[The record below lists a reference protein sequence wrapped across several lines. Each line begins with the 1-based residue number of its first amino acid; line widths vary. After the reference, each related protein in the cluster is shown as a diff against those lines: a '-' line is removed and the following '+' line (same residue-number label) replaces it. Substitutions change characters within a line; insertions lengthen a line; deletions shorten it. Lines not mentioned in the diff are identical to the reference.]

1 MTVAKMERRRSWWLP
16 AGAASPGTRAEML
29 LRLSLWE
36 GGGTE
41 LYFGLSVARAS
52 ARRLR
57 CERRL
62 LGAGL
67 GSARGSGTF
76 PAPAESQGTRGARHF
91 PSAAF
96 GQIFRGLAKKKSV
109 SLIPGCSA
117 KFWRLL
123 QAVELYRRF
132 LRVLKAELMC
142 SLGREVGAAPAC
154 SNVASAC
161 YWGAGHSQPCRE
173 SWQQAGAGRG
183 RRVGGGGEDAGARR
197 LSWGSRTAAQ
207 RWSACTK

>member
-1 MTVAKMERRRSWWLP
+1 MKVLVAGCGARGAALRSGGAWLLPRRNERSLGLMTVAKIERRRSWWLP

-76 PAPAESQGTRGARHF
+76 PAPAESQGTRGG
-91 PSAAF
+91 SALPKRRVWTDFQGAS
-96 GQIFRGLAKKKSV
+96 KKR
-109 SLIPGCSA
+109 LPHP
-117 KFWRLL
+117 RLL
-123 QAVELYRRF
+123 CQISETA
-132 LRVLKAELMC
+132 ASC
-142 SLGREVGAAPAC
+142 GALQKVPAC
-154 SNVASAC
+154 A
-161 YWGAGHSQPCRE
+161 
-173 SWQQAGAGRG
+173 
-183 RRVGGGGEDAGARR
+183 
-197 LSWGSRTAAQ
+197 
-207 RWSACTK
+207 

>member
-1 MTVAKMERRRSWWLP
+1 MRGW
-16 AGAASPGTRAEML
+16 GARGALAPSQ
-29 LRLSLWE
+29 
-36 GGGTE
+36 
-41 LYFGLSVARAS
+41 
-52 ARRLR
+52 RRLNH
-57 CERRL
+57 
-62 LGAGL
+62 
-67 GSARGSGTF
+67 RGPG
-76 PAPAESQGTRGARHF
+76 GARHF

-96 GQIFRGLAKKKSV
+96 GQIFRGLAKSV
-109 SLIPGCSA
+109 SLIPGCFA
-117 KFWRLL
+117 KFRRLL

>member
-1 MTVAKMERRRSWWLP
+1 MRGW
-16 AGAASPGTRAEML
+16 GARGALAPSQ
-29 LRLSLWE
+29 
-36 GGGTE
+36 
-41 LYFGLSVARAS
+41 
-52 ARRLR
+52 RRLNH
-57 CERRL
+57 
-62 LGAGL
+62 
-67 GSARGSGTF
+67 RG
-76 PAPAESQGTRGARHF
+76 PRGARHF

-96 GQIFRGLAKKKSV
+96 GQIFRGLAKSV

-197 LSWGSRTAAQ
+197 SVLGQQDCCSEVVSVHQVMKPRREETEDRGEVGEVLGQSFCQTMRTFFSYLHVYVLQPSGGSALQ
-207 RWSACTK
+207 DKLGGGCQPW

>member
-1 MTVAKMERRRSWWLP
+1 MQSHPGFAAPAGSAAERRRHEGGGCWLWGCPALGGGAWLLPRRNERGLGLMTVAKIERRRSWWLP

-76 PAPAESQGTRGARHF
+76 PAPAESQGTRGG
-91 PSAAF
+91 SALPKRRVWTDFQGAS
-96 GQIFRGLAKKKSV
+96 KKKKASP
-109 SLIPGCSA
+109 SS
-117 KFWRLL
+117 
-123 QAVELYRRF
+123 QAALPNFGDCCKLWSSTEGSCVC
-132 LRVLKAELMC
+132 LKQ
-142 SLGREVGAAPAC
+142 
-154 SNVASAC
+154 N
-161 YWGAGHSQPCRE
+161 
-173 SWQQAGAGRG
+173 
-183 RRVGGGGEDAGARR
+183 
-197 LSWGSRTAAQ
+197 
-207 RWSACTK
+207 